1 MKTQN
6 IPRGIPSSNA
16 VAQPMEIGAGMSD
29 RRTGHVA
36 PIFNSNINNQA
47 EREWFQDLE
56 KRSVDPKDAPSSF
69 HDPVFNV
76 MPDKNALREIE
87 EIILA
92 EGQIIDAFMM
102 PEGAHLKIQDAND
115 DVYVVFSPKTPFVAL
130 GTKVKIVDTVVKH
143 ISTYS
148 SSKGE
153 PFVDETHS
161 ITVMEADDEN
171 EDEPEE

>member
-1 MKTQN
+1 MRTQN
-6 IPRGIPSSNA
+6 IPRGIPASNA

-56 KRSVDPKDAPSSF
+56 KRSVDPRDAPSSF
-69 HDPVFNV
+69 HDPVLNV
-76 MPDKNALREIE
+76 MPDKSALQAIE
-87 EIILA
+87 EVILA
-92 EGQIIDAFMM
+92 EGKIIDAFMM
-102 PEGAHLKIQDAND
+102 LDGAHLKIQDAND

-130 GTKVKIVDTVVKH
+130 GSKVKIVDTIVKH
-143 ISTYS
+143 TSTYS

-161 ITVMEADDEN
+161 ITVLEMDN
-171 EDEPEE
+171 EDESPTEE